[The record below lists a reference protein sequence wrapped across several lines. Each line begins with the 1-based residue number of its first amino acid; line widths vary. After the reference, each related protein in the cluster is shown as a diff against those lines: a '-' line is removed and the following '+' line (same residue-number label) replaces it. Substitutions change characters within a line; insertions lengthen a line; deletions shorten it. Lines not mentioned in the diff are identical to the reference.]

1 MERNLCG
8 GCQTRGPHGRQ
19 CRLNGKTKC
28 RACTRR
34 AFDADGAAHHRR
46 QVLTNR
52 QAQTRAAVA
61 PSGAGVGL
69 KKRLKQL
76 LLLFRRD
83 ADAGVAHRKLDHCT
97 IPAAVTPGYVDE
109 DITGGGELDGVADQ
123 IDEDLA
129 QPRGVGDQ
137 ASGHVIVDLV
147 EQVEVFLLRRGADDG
162 ENLFDAARWLEGMRF
177 QFQVARLDFRK
188 I

>member
-1 MERNLCG
+1 M
-8 GCQTRGPHGRQ
+8 
-19 CRLNGKTKC
+19 
-28 RACTRR
+28 
-34 AFDADGAAHHRR
+34 
-46 QVLTNR
+46 
-52 QAQTRAAVA
+52 
-61 PSGAGVGL
+61 
-69 KKRLKQL
+69 
-76 LLLFRRD
+76 
-83 ADAGVAHRKLDHCT
+83 
-97 IPAAVTPGYVDE
+97 DE